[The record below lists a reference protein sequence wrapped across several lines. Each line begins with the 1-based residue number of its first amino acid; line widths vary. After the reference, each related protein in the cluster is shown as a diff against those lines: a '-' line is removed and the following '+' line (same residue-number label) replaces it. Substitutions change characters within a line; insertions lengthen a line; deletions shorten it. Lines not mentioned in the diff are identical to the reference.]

1 MAREPRVA
9 AALGSSPLLPPA
21 SLPTYMPEDDGLSSH
36 MLHTHTSKPSRLP
49 LSGCAWLIVCMKPFY
64 VG

>member
-49 LSGCAWLIVCMKPFY
+49 LSGCA
-64 VG
+64 